1 MTILDDVNLNDLALG
16 AYIFQLND
24 ESENIISKQTLIK
37 GQTKVYHNSQKEPF
51 SHWKVLF
58 LFYEG

>member
-37 GQTKVYHNSQKEPF
+37 AAN
-51 SHWKVLF
+51 
-58 LFYEG
+58 